1 MTAAPMRTRII
12 VVAGG
17 IALLLVMVAVRIV
30 RLTMTDSPGLSRMAR
45 QQQREHVQIA
55 AHRGAILDRHGE
67 TLASSVDRPS
77 IFLRPR
83 QVSDR
88 ARAQTALATLGLK
101 PQQITAKLAS
111 DAPFVWL
118 KRAASP
124 RERDLVEALKL
135 DGIGD
140 VTEARRF
147 YPHESAAAH
156 VIGLAGV
163 DLQGLEGIERYYER
177 DLRAEPR
184 TLEVERDARGRE
196 ILTDGVEV
204 PQEMQGASVQV
215 TLDLAIQDVAERAL
229 ERGVRETRA
238 IAGTAIVLDPSTGEL
253 LALANLP
260 NFDPNHRATA
270 ISSRRRNRAVTDFYE
285 PGSTFKPLL
294 AAAALEHGV
303 VRLDEMFF
311 CENGHYPVGKWIV
324 HDHGSHGWLSVA
336 EILQVSSNIGAAKI
350 GERLGRQHFFDF
362 LSALELGRPTGI
374 DLPGEVGGMM
384 RPLGDWSRIALVTTS
399 FGQGI
404 AVTPLQ
410 MVRAYAT
417 IANGGL
423 VMQPYVGMR
432 AVAPDGEVV
441 WEHRPTVIRRVMRPE
456 TAAKVTTMLEGVLD
470 DGGTGMKARVAGFRV
485 AGKTGTA
492 QKIEAGTGRYSQH
505 ARIASFI
512 GFLPAE
518 APRVVILA
526 LLDEPQTSTYGGI
539 VAAPVFAEIAAAA
552 MERLGVNAPTSA
564 ELQEASVAEPAPEP
578 PPSAPLGMPSFIGL
592 SMRAALERARDL
604 GWAVQVVGSGY
615 VASQMPPPGASTAPG
630 KALTLSLA
638 PVSDAL

>member
-1 MTAAPMRTRII
+1 MKTRII
-12 VVAGG
+12 AVAGG
-17 IALLLVMVAVRIV
+17 IAVLLVMVAVRIV
-30 RLTMTDSPGLSRMAR
+30 HLTLTDSPGLARMAR
-45 QQQREHVQIA
+45 QQQREQVQIA

-83 QVSDR
+83 QINDR
-88 ARAQTALATLGLK
+88 GKAQRALATLGFR
-101 PQQITAKLAS
+101 PQQVAAKLDS
-111 DAPFVWL
+111 DSQFVWL

-124 RERDLVEALKL
+124 RQRDLVEALKL
-135 DGIGD
+135 DGVGD

-156 VIGLAGV
+156 VIGIAGV

-196 ILTDGVEV
+196 ILTDGVEA

-215 TLDLAIQDVAERAL
+215 TLDLGIQDVTERAL
-229 ERGVRETRA
+229 ERGVRESHA
-238 IAGTAIVLDPSTGEL
+238 HAGTAIVLDPWTGEL

-260 NFDPNHRATA
+260 SFDPNHRASA
-270 ISSRRRNRAVTDFYE
+270 ITSRRRNRAVTDFYE

-294 AAAALEHGV
+294 AAAAIEHGV
-303 VRLDEMFF
+303 VRPDEMIF
-311 CENGHYPVGKWIV
+311 CENGRYPVGKWTI

-336 EILQVSSNIGAAKI
+336 EILQVSSNIGASKI
-350 GERLGRQHFFDF
+350 GERLGRDRFFGF
-362 LSALELGRPTGI
+362 LSALEFGHPTGI
-374 DLPGEVGGMM
+374 DLPGEVGGML
-384 RPLGDWSRIALVTTS
+384 RPRSDWSRIALITTS
-399 FGQGI
+399 FGQGV

-410 MVRAYAT
+410 MVRAFAA

-423 VMQPYVGMR
+423 LMKPYVGMR

-441 WEHRPTVIRRVMRPE
+441 WEHRPTVVRRVMRPE
-456 TAAKVTTMLEGVLD
+456 TAATVTTMLERVLD

-492 QKIEAGTGRYSQH
+492 QKIEERTGHYSPH

-518 APRVVILA
+518 APRLVILA
-526 LLDEPQTSTYGGI
+526 LLDEPETSTYGGI
-539 VAAPVFAEIAAAA
+539 VAAPIFAEIAAGA
-552 MERLGVNAPTSA
+552 MERLGVGAPA
-564 ELQEASVAEPAPEP
+564 PPALQEAAADVPEPPP

-592 SMRAALERARDL
+592 SMRSALERARDL
-604 GWAVQVVGSGY
+604 GWAVQIVGSGY
-615 VASQMPPPGASTAPG
+615 VASQTPPPGASAAPG

-638 PVSDAL
+638 PASDVL

>member
-1 MTAAPMRTRII
+1 MKGRMLA
-12 VVAGG
+12 VAGA
-17 IALLLVMVAVRIV
+17 IAVLLVLVAFRIV
-30 RLTMTDSPGLSRMAR
+30 QLTLTDSPGLARLAR
-45 QQQREHVQIA
+45 QQQREEVQIA
-55 AHRGAILDRHGE
+55 AHRGAIVDRHGE
-67 TLASSVDRPS
+67 TLASTVDRPS

-83 QVSDR
+83 RVTDR
-88 ARAQTALATLGLK
+88 VRVQSALGVLGLR
-101 PQQITAKLAS
+101 PQQVAAKLGS

-124 RERDLVEALKL
+124 RERDLVDGLKL
-135 DGIGD
+135 DGVGE

-184 TLEVERDARGRE
+184 RLEVERDARGRE
-196 ILTDGVEV
+196 ILTDGVEE
-204 PQEMQGASVQV
+204 PQEMEGATVEL
-215 TLDLAIQDVAERAL
+215 TIDLAIQDAAERAL
-229 ERGVRETRA
+229 ERGIRETRA
-238 IAGTAIVLDPSTGEL
+238 KAGTAIVLDPVTGEV

-260 NFDPNHRATA
+260 TFDPNHRASA
-270 ISSRRRNRAVTDFYE
+270 IASRRRNRAVTDFYE

-294 AAAALEHGV
+294 AAAAIEHGV
-303 VRLDEMFF
+303 VRPDEMIF
-311 CENGHYPVGKWIV
+311 CENGRMPVGKWTI

-350 GERLGRQHFFDF
+350 GERVGRDRFFDF
-362 LSALELGRPTGI
+362 LTGLELGRPTGI
-374 DLPGEVGGMM
+374 DLPGEVGGML
-384 RPLGDWSRIALVTTS
+384 RPLSDWSRIALMTTS

-410 MVRAYAT
+410 MTRAFGA

-423 VMQPYVGMR
+423 LMKPYVGRR
-432 AVAPDGEVV
+432 AVAADGEVV
-441 WEHRPTVIRRVMRPE
+441 WEHQPTVVRRVMRPE
-456 TAAKVTTMLEGVLD
+456 TAATVTSMLERVLEE
-470 DGGTGMKARVAGFRV
+470 GGTGTKARVAGFRV

-492 QKIEAGTGRYSQH
+492 QKIEAGTGRYSPR

-512 GFLPAE
+512 GYLPAD
-518 APRVVILA
+518 APRAVILA
-526 LLDEPQTSTYGGI
+526 VLDEPQSSQYGGI

-552 MERLGVNAPTSA
+552 MERLGVPAPAPPTP
-564 ELQEASVAEPAPEP
+564 ELQEARVDVPALAP
-578 PPSAPLGMPSFIGL
+578 PPSAPVGMPSFIGL
-592 SMRAALERARDL
+592 SMRAALERAHDL

-615 VASQMPPPGASTAPG
+615 VASQTPPPGAAAAPG
-630 KALTLSLA
+630 RALTLSLA
-638 PVSDAL
+638 PVSDTL

>member
-1 MTAAPMRTRII
+1 MKTRILA
-12 VVAGG
+12 VAGV
-17 IALLLVMVAVRIV
+17 IATLLVMVAVRIV
-30 RLTMTDSPGLSRMAR
+30 HLTLTDSPGLARMAR
-45 QQQREHVQIA
+45 RQQREQVQIA

-83 QVSDR
+83 RVTDR
-88 ARAQTALATLGLK
+88 ARVQSALATLGLR
-101 PQQITAKLAS
+101 PQQIAAKLGS

-135 DGIGD
+135 EGVGD
-140 VTEARRF
+140 LTEARRF

-156 VIGLAGV
+156 VIGIAGV
-163 DLQGLEGIERYYER
+163 DLQGLEGVERYYEH

-184 TLEVERDARGRE
+184 MLEVERDARGRE
-196 ILTDGVEV
+196 ILTDGVEA

-215 TLDLAIQDVAERAL
+215 TLDLGIQDVAERAL
-229 ERGVRETRA
+229 ERGVRESRA
-238 IAGTAIVLDPSTGEL
+238 RAGTVIVLDPSTGEL
-253 LALANLP
+253 LALANAP
-260 NFDPNHRATA
+260 GYDPNHRATA
-270 ISSRRRNRAVTDFYE
+270 SFSRRRNRAVNDFYE
-285 PGSTFKPLL
+285 PGSTFKPML
-294 AAAALEHGV
+294 AAAAIEHGV
-303 VRLDEMFF
+303 VRPDEMIF
-311 CENGHYPVGKWIV
+311 CENGHYPVGKWII

-336 EILQVSSNIGAAKI
+336 EILQVSSNIGASKI
-350 GERLGRQHFFDF
+350 GERLGRERFFDF
-362 LSALELGRPTGI
+362 LTAFEFGRPTGI

-384 RPLGDWSRIALVTTS
+384 RPLGDWSRIALITTS

-410 MVRAYAT
+410 MVRAFAA

-423 VMQPYVGMR
+423 LMKPYVGMR

-441 WEHRPTVIRRVMRPE
+441 WEHHPTVVRRVMRPE
-456 TAAKVTTMLEGVLD
+456 TAATVTKMLERVLD
-470 DGGTGMKARVAGFRV
+470 EGGTGMRARVAGFRV

-492 QKIEAGTGRYSQH
+492 QKIEAGTGRYSAH
-505 ARIASFI
+505 ARIASFV

-518 APRVVILA
+518 APRLVILA
-526 LLDEPQTSTYGGI
+526 LLDEPETSSYGGI
-539 VAAPVFAEIAAAA
+539 VAAPVFAEVAAAA
-552 MERLGVNAPTSA
+552 MERLGVTVPSPP
-564 ELQEASVAEPAPEP
+564 ELQEASVAVPAPAL

-592 SMRAALERARDL
+592 SMRSALERARDL

-615 VASQMPPPGASTAPG
+615 VASQMPPPGASAAPG
-630 KALTLSLA
+630 RALTLSLA
-638 PVSDAL
+638 PASDVL